1 MKLLSK
7 YRSLLLVL
15 LGSLLFFTTYILI
28 FSKFDE
34 SSVHSMELEIRKK
47 IEHLDFFLE
56 QRKEELKHRTDF
68 ASWDDHVPRKSPFF
82 HVYRND
88 SLIYWNTNTVPVRQF
103 ADMHFPADGII
114 QLQNGWYFV
123 RTVKLDS
130 YILCASFLIKQE
142 FPYENKDLRNQF
154 ESSFHLPF
162 KAMISK
168 EKGNGF
174 SVNGED
180 GEFLFEVIP
189 DENQVHSMEQQGFLL
204 LALLFLITSALWSIY
219 NWLSGLNS
227 TFNIMGLAA
236 ILTLR
241 YISYQLNWYGEMSTM
256 EAFMPDLYASSE
268 LLPNF
273 AEYMINCIVVFFTGA
288 ILMRLIRQVE
298 RSNLRRILSIVL
310 LLSVFPLWHV
320 ILVVSQGLIE
330 NSSIP
335 LVINRL
341 FSLNFYSVL
350 TIISM
355 GSLLYAYY
363 RYTDQMIEQIKRSGF
378 SVVFVA
384 VGIFITSIVYMLI
397 EIAVGNELF
406 FSSLLPLL
414 LLSVLAYRHFSD
426 RMRFSIGLDILLLLL
441 FSAVTAINL
450 SELNQRK
457 EKSERVLFANQLA
470 TDKDLSTE
478 LEYSS
483 LGPKLENDP
492 FLLKFITS
500 PRPIG
505 VSDFEDLMERR
516 FFNGF
521 WERYEMNFSLFDE
534 NQHSLILDE
543 SQNIRFEDLERMIA
557 SHGTVSEMSPDIFY
571 ISDNTE
577 QYSYII
583 RQKLENKDGK
593 KAVLFCGLRSKKI
606 PEEIGFPRLLIS
618 SQANV
623 LESLENYSIAR
634 YHKGKLTTKYGSYN
648 YPTAASVVRSWRN
661 GNGFA
666 VLGGFDH
673 YILQSGGTDLVV
685 LSTKEFSAIEL
696 ITSFSYLFCF
706 FGLLLLP
713 VLVRTTNNSHLF
725 RKTLSLAAR
734 IQLILI
740 GLVFVA
746 LLGFGWGSGI
756 FVRDQYNEYS
766 SGVIREKMNSVDTEL
781 KSKLGVKKNLDI
793 NIDGNYM
800 EYLLKKF
807 SRVFVT
813 DINIYDRSGILL
825 ASSRPKVF
833 NTGLISEQMNP
844 DAYYA
849 VSVDK
854 KSEFI
859 HQENI
864 GDLGY
869 SSAYQP
875 FYNADGHLLGYIN
888 LQHFGQQK
896 DFEDQIQKFLVS
908 IVNVFMLLLAV
919 SVIMAIFISNW
930 VTAPLRLLQESFAGV
945 RFGEHNQK
953 IDYRKNDE
961 IGALVQDYNKK
972 LEELEFAAER
982 LAQSERESAW
992 REMAK
997 QVAHE
1002 IKNPLTPMK
1011 LSIQQLLRV
1020 YDPNN
1025 PSSAEKLEK
1034 VANSLIEQI
1043 DALTSIANEFSN
1055 FAKLPKPNEERMDL
1069 LPIIKGVIEMFRNE
1083 QDCEIELKTELKEV
1097 SVLADRDQMLRV
1109 FNNLIKNAAQAIP
1122 ADRKGEISIQIAL
1135 QKGKY
1140 VIRVNDNGVGISP
1153 EEQSKIFVPYFTTK
1167 STGTGL
1173 GLAMVRQIVEGH
1185 RGTIDFET
1193 EEHIGTS
1200 FILTLPKV

>member
-1 MKLLSK
+1 
-7 YRSLLLVL
+7 
-15 LGSLLFFTTYILI
+15 
-28 FSKFDE
+28 
-34 SSVHSMELEIRKK
+34 MELQIRKK
-47 IEHLDFFLE
+47 IRDLDFFLD
-56 QRKEELKHRTDF
+56 QRKEELKHQTDF
-68 ASWDDHVPRKSPFF
+68 ASWDEHISRKHPFF

-88 SLIYWNTNTVPVRQF
+88 SLIYWNTNSVPVRQF
-103 ADMHFPADGII
+103 ADMHFPADGVL
-114 QLQNGWYFV
+114 QLQNGWYY
-123 RTVKLDS
+123 VKTFKQDS

-142 FPYENKDLRNQF
+142 YAYENKDLRNQF
-154 ESSFHLPF
+154 ESSFQLPF
-162 KAMISK
+162 KALISK
-168 EKGNGF
+168 EKGNGY
-174 SVNGED
+174 SVSEEN
-180 GEFLFEVIP
+180 GEFLFEVLP
-189 DENQVHSMEQQGFLL
+189 SDVQVLSMEQQGLL
-204 LALLFLITSALWSIY
+204 LFALLFLIASVLWSLY
-219 NWLSGLNS
+219 HWLSGIHI
-227 TFNIMGLAA
+227 TFSLIGL
-236 ILTLR
+236 LTVLVVR
-241 YISYQLNWYGEMSTM
+241 YISFQVDWYGQMATLDV
-256 EAFMPDLYASSE
+256 FMPDLYASDE
-268 LLPNF
+268 LFPNF
-273 AEYMINCIVVFFTGA
+273 AEYLINCILILFIGA
-288 ILMRLIRQVE
+288 VLLRQIRRVE
-298 RSNLRRILSIVL
+298 RQEVQQILSIVL
-310 LLSVFPLWHV
+310 LLSVYPIWHM
-320 ILVVSQGLIE
+320 ILAGSQGLIE

-341 FSLNFYSVL
+341 FSLNLYSILAIV
-350 TIISM
+350 SM
-355 GSLLYAYY
+355 GSLLFGFY
-363 RYTDQMIEQIKRSGF
+363 RLADLTVDQFKRSGISGAF
-378 SVVFVA
+378 AAVSIFISSVVYFVA
-384 VGIFITSIVYMLI
+384 
-397 EIAVGNELF
+397 EIAVGNELL
-406 FSSLLPLL
+406 FSALLPLL
-414 LLSVLAYRHFSD
+414 LLSLLAYRNFNEKL
-426 RMRFSIGLDILLLLL
+426 RFSVGIDILLLVL
-441 FSAVTAINL
+441 FSAISAINL
-450 SELNQRK
+450 TELNFRK
-457 EKSERVLFANQLA
+457 ERSERILFANQLS
-470 TDKDLSTE
+470 TDKDVTTE
-478 LEYSS
+478 LEYST
-483 LGPKLENDP
+483 LGPKLESDP

-500 PRPIG
+500 PRSIG
-505 VSDFEDLMERR
+505 VSDFEDMMERR
-516 FFNGF
+516 YFNGF

-543 SQNIRFEDLERMIA
+543 SQNIRLEDLERMIA
-557 SHGTVSEMSPDIFY
+557 THGTVSEMSPDIYY

-583 RQKLENKDGK
+583 RQKLLSKDGK
-593 KAVLFCGLRSKKI
+593 QATLFCGLRSKKI

-634 YHKGKLTTKYGSYN
+634 YHKGKLITKYGIYN
-648 YPTAASVVRSWRN
+648 YPTSASVVQTWRT
-661 GNGFA
+661 GNGFT
-666 VLGGFDH
+666 LKGGFDH
-673 YILQSGGTDLVV
+673 YILRTGEADLVV
-685 LSTKEFSAIEL
+685 LSTKEFSGIEL

-713 VLVRTTNNSHLF
+713 YLIRSTNNSHLF

-734 IQLILI
+734 IQLVLI

-766 SGVIREKMNSVDTEL
+766 SGVVREKMNSVDTEL

-793 NIDGNYM
+793 NVDGNYM

-807 SRVFVT
+807 SKVFVT
-813 DINIYDRSGILL
+813 DINIYDREGILL
-825 ASSRPKVF
+825 ASSRPRVF

-844 DAYYA
+844 DAFFA

-854 KSEFI
+854 KSQYI

-875 FYNADGHLLGYIN
+875 FYNTEGHLLGYIN

-908 IVNVFMLLLAV
+908 IVNVFMLLLAI
-919 SVIMAIFISNW
+919 SVILAIFISNW

-1043 DALTSIANEFSN
+1043 DALTTIANEFSN

-1069 LPIIKGVIEMFRNE
+1069 LPLIESVVEMFRNE
-1083 QDCEIELKTELKEV
+1083 EDCSIELSTSLKEV
-1097 SVLADRDQMLRV
+1097 LILADRDQMLRV
-1109 FNNLIKNAAQAIP
+1109 FNNLIKNAVQAIP
-1122 ADRKGEISIQIAL
+1122 SDRKGEISITIEQH
-1135 QKGKY
+1135 KGDY
-1140 VIRVNDNGVGISP
+1140 LIRISDNGVGISS

-1185 RGTIDFET
+1185 RGTIDFES
-1193 EEHIGTS
+1193 EENIGTT
-1200 FILTLPKV
+1200 FMITLPKI